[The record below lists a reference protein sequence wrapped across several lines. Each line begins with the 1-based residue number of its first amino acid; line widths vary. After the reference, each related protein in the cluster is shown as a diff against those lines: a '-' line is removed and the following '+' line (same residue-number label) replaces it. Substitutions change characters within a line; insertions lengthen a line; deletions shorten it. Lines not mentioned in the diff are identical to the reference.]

1 MKQNKKLICYHRT
14 SAENAHSIMKNGF
27 MNSAEYF
34 LTNRTWTGVWLSS
47 RPPQTTDRF
56 QGESL
61 LVVHLDMTEQELAR
75 WEFTG
80 EGRSHREWLIPAKI
94 VNRRATVEL
103 VEQLEFSP
111 VGVNPLE
118 A

>member
-1 MKQNKKLICYHRT
+1 MKQHKKLVFYHRT

-27 MNSAEYF
+27 MDSAGYF

-47 RPPQTTDRF
+47 RPPKTTDRF

-61 LVVHLDMTEQELAR
+61 LVVHLDMTERELAR

-80 EGRSHREWLIPAKI
+80 EGWSHREWLIPANI

-103 VEQLEFSP
+103 VEQLEFSS
-111 VGVNPLE
+111 
-118 A
+118 ARD